1 MVMLKYS
8 FRVYAVMMG
17 IHTTFNKTKSI
28 CSSWLNNSVW
38 LTKPKLLS
46 NAIYKSKKVFMLAP
60 HCDDSEVVTVKWGGG
75 RIDLNTLSKIK
86 FFNLLLIFFFNL
98 LFIMG
103 FYKRGW
109 INKFKEYVMPHMK
122 NIDWFTEQGH

>member
-1 MVMLKYS
+1 
-8 FRVYAVMMG
+8 
-17 IHTTFNKTKSI
+17 
-28 CSSWLNNSVW
+28 
-38 LTKPKLLS
+38 
-46 NAIYKSKKVFMLAP
+46 MLAP